1 MQCKAQGGHKK
12 ETMVNN
18 EKYLYELMQAIEK
31 SINDIILV
39 HGQIH
44 KVQKF
49 GNAVAIYFTDGNVYK
64 QPLITKDR
72 LATVEDSLR

>member
-1 MQCKAQGGHKK
+1 
-12 ETMVNN
+12 
-18 EKYLYELMQAIEK
+18 MQAIEK
-31 SINDIILV
+31 SINDIVLV